1 MSLKLDLKDVG
12 ELLERPM
19 EQAVRK
25 LARAVHDG
33 FEDPAYA
40 WPGVTKRRSGEVA
53 GTVRDV
59 KDLGT
64 LQRSQQEPVRVAP
77 GQYQLAWTAEHA
89 AAVFLGAV
97 YKRRKGSMPARN
109 VPLNVLRDFDF
120 PAAYAQAW
128 RTQ

>member
-1 MSLKLDLKDVG
+1 MSLKLDLNNVG
-12 ELLERPM
+12 EVLDRPM
-19 EQAVRK
+19 EQVVRK
-25 LARAVHDG
+25 LARAMHDG
-33 FEDPAYA
+33 FEDPSYA

-53 GTVRDV
+53 GTRRDV

-64 LQRSQQEPVRVAP
+64 LQRSQQEPVRVTP
-77 GQYQLAWTAEHA
+77 GHYQIAWTAEHA

-97 YKRRKGSMPARN
+97 YKKRKGAMPARN

-128 RTQ
+128 RNA